1 MTSEQHQFTAQGRTF
16 PVILV
21 RKKVK
26 TSISTSAAT
35 AGCTCRHRPVS
46 PGLISR
52 ISWKRRRTSS
62 SAPSAKWKN
71 GNKNFPILT
80 LSDGDTLYLA
90 GQPYRLD
97 VRLGLH
103 NSIRRSGQTVFM
115 ELADDTPVMRQ
126 KLYHKLLQALGKKL
140 FPASLS
146 RMQPLF
152 AGLALPDP
160 VLKQRVMRSR
170 WGSCMPLKGIVTM
183 NTYLAIMP
191 EAIID
196 HVMLHELCQFSPVP
210 NHSRHFYDA
219 MTIRMPDWKAR
230 RQAMAKY
237 LPYCV

>member
-1 MTSEQHQFTAQGRTF
+1 MTNEQHQFTAQGRTF

-26 TSISTSAAT
+26 NINLHVRSD
-35 AGCTCRHRPVS
+35 GR
-46 PGLISR
+46 LYL
-52 ISWKRRRTSS
+52 
-62 SAPSAKWKN
+62 SAPARVPWAYIEDFLEKKTDFIIRAICEMEER
-71 GNKNFPILT
+71 KQKFPILT

-196 HVMLHELCQFSPVP
+196 HVMLHAALPFSPAQSFP
-210 NHSRHFYDA
+210 PF
-219 MTIRMPDWKAR
+219 
-230 RQAMAKY
+230 
-237 LPYCV
+237 L

>member
-1 MTSEQHQFTAQGRTF
+1 MTSKQHQFTAQGRTF

-26 TSISTSAAT
+26 NINLHVRSDGT
-35 AGCTCRHRPVS
+35 
-46 PGLISR
+46 LYL
-52 ISWKRRRTSS
+52 
-62 SAPSAKWKN
+62 SAPARVPWAYIEDFLEKKTDFIIRAICEMEER
-71 GNKNFPILT
+71 KQKFPILT

-196 HVMLHELCQFSPVP
+196 HVMLHELCHFLQP

>member
-26 TSISTSAAT
+26 NINLHVRSDGT
-35 AGCTCRHRPVS
+35 
-46 PGLISR
+46 LYL
-52 ISWKRRRTSS
+52 
-62 SAPSAKWKN
+62 SAPARVPWAYIEDFLEKKTDFIIRAIREMEER
-71 GNKNFPILT
+71 KQKFPILT

-183 NTYLAIMP
+183 NTYLPSCLKPSSTTSCSMSSAIFSSP
-191 EAIID
+191 IIPAI
-196 HVMLHELCQFSPVP
+196 S
-210 NHSRHFYDA
+210 
-219 MTIRMPDWKAR
+219 MTP
-230 RQAMAKY
+230 
-237 LPYCV
+237 

>member
-26 TSISTSAAT
+26 NINLHVRSD
-35 AGCTCRHRPVS
+35 GR
-46 PGLISR
+46 LYL
-52 ISWKRRRTSS
+52 
-62 SAPSAKWKN
+62 SAPARVPWAYIEDFLEKKTDFIIRAIREMEER
-71 GNKNFPILT
+71 KQKFPILT

-115 ELADDTPVMRQ
+115 ELADDTLVMRQ

-191 EAIID
+191 EEIID
-196 HVMLHELCQFSPVP
+196 HVMLHELCHFLQP
-210 NHSRHFYDA
+210 NPSRHFYDA

>member
-1 MTSEQHQFTAQGRTF
+1 MTSEQHHFTAQGRTF

-26 TSISTSAAT
+26 NINLHVRSDGT
-35 AGCTCRHRPVS
+35 
-46 PGLISR
+46 LYL
-52 ISWKRRRTSS
+52 
-62 SAPSAKWKN
+62 SAPARVPWAYIEDFLEKKTDFIIRAIREMEER
-71 GNKNFPILT
+71 KQKFPILT

-103 NSIRRSGQTVFM
+103 NSIRRNGQTVFM

-170 WGSCMPLKGIVTM
+170 WGV
-183 NTYLAIMP
+183 
-191 EAIID
+191 
-196 HVMLHELCQFSPVP
+196 LHAPQ
-210 NHSRHFYDA
+210 RH
-219 MTIRMPDWKAR
+219 RHHEH
-230 RQAMAKY
+230 
-237 LPYCV
+237 LPGHHA

>member
-26 TSISTSAAT
+26 NINLHVRSDGT
-35 AGCTCRHRPVS
+35 
-46 PGLISR
+46 LYL
-52 ISWKRRRTSS
+52 
-62 SAPSAKWKN
+62 SAPARVPWAYIEDFLEKKTDFIIRAICEMEERKQKS
-71 GNKNFPILT
+71 PMLT

-115 ELADDTPVMRQ
+115 ELADDTPVTRQ

-152 AGLALPDP
+152 AGLALPGP
-160 VLKQRVMRSR
+160 ETAGHAVALGFLYAPQRHRHHEHLPGHHARSHHR
-170 WGSCMPLKGIVTM
+170 P
-183 NTYLAIMP
+183 
-191 EAIID
+191 
-196 HVMLHELCQFSPVP
+196 
-210 NHSRHFYDA
+210 RHA
-219 MTIRMPDWKAR
+219 P
-230 RQAMAKY
+230 
-237 LPYCV
+237 

>member
-1 MTSEQHQFTAQGRTF
+1 MTNEQRQFTAQDQTF

-26 TSISTSAAT
+26 NINLHVRSDGTLYI
-35 AGCTCRHRPVS
+35 
-46 PGLISR
+46 
-52 ISWKRRRTSS
+52 
-62 SAPSAKWKN
+62 SAPARVPWEYIEDFLQKKTDFIVRAMDEMAER
-71 GNKNFPILT
+71 KRKFPMLT

-90 GQPYRLD
+90 GQPYKLD
-97 VRLGLH
+97 VRLGLQ

-115 ELADDTPVMRQ
+115 ELADDTPVMKQ
-126 KLYHKLLQALGKKL
+126 KLYHKLLQSLGKKL

-152 AGLALPDP
+152 DGLALPDP

-191 EAIID
+191 EEIID
-196 HVMLHELCQFSPVP
+196 HVMLHELCHFLQP

-230 RQAMAKY
+230 RQAMTKY